1 MYLSDVSSLVQI
13 IIRLCEQTHSICKC
27 TLTVIL
33 SVIAQAVRSAIRFI
47 AESREKDE
55 QLQQK
60 VKDVLGDTSDDS
72 IAFLDLHDAM
82 TVIKSHN
89 KQVPEGMTEDLL
101 MDINKEASK
110 RMIALVAP
118 GVELSHREE
127 LLKLSMGRMFDSVVQ
142 RMRQCADGESK
153 HQMYM
158 YSGHDTTIMPLL
170 ATLGQDITTWPPYVS
185 NVIFEMWESQKDGK
199 KQEYVKVLVNG
210 KEVDLPDMLPGNMHV
225 HAYDTDVL

>member
-1 MYLSDVSSLVQI
+1 M
-13 IIRLCEQTHSICKC
+13 
-27 TLTVIL
+27 
-33 SVIAQAVRSAIRFI
+33 
-47 AESREKDE
+47 
-55 QLQQK
+55 
-60 VKDVLGDTSDDS
+60 KDVLGDKSDDS

-89 KQVPEGMTEDLL
+89 KKLPEGMTEDLL
-101 MDINKEASK
+101 MDINREASK

-210 KEVDLPDMLPGNMHV
+210 KEVDLPDMLPGNV
-225 HAYDTDVL
+225 HACDIDIL

>member
-1 MYLSDVSSLVQI
+1 M
-13 IIRLCEQTHSICKC
+13 
-27 TLTVIL
+27 
-33 SVIAQAVRSAIRFI
+33 
-47 AESREKDE
+47 
-55 QLQQK
+55 
-60 VKDVLGDTSDDS
+60 KDVLGDKSDDS

-89 KQVPEGMTEDLL
+89 KQLPEGMTEDLL

-185 NVIFEMWESQKDGK
+185 NVIFEMWESLKDGK

-210 KEVDLPDMLPGNMHV
+210 NEVDLPDMLPGNV
-225 HAYDTDVL
+225 HAYDIDVLSESCAHIIGLLLSYIKAYQAYKSIVRV